1 MAMNAKSGAHS
12 VRRALRRSLRGEMPS
27 VTVSAGQVDVH
38 QIFFV
43 NASPGAMEIRAVYVA
58 VEAVDNGET
67 ALLTK
72 FASGTAIESGTPVLI
87 DATSGTVT
95 ATNPDIDTGG
105 LFNLETNVADVIYKC
120 PLSTSAK
127 YLAPGEALGVV
138 LSAGTDTANFC
149 LTVDLIPA

>member
-1 MAMNAKSGAHS
+1 
-12 VRRALRRSLRGEMPS
+12 MPC
-27 VTVSAGQVDVH
+27 VIVSPGQVDVH

-43 NASPGAMEIRAVYVA
+43 NASSGALQIRAVYVA
-58 VEAVDNGET
+58 VEAVDAGET

-72 FASGTAIESGTPVLI
+72 FSSGTAIESGTPVLV

-105 LFNLETNVADVIYKC
+105 LFNLETNTADVIYKC
-120 PLSTSAK
+120 PLSTSAAAK
-127 YLAPGEALGVV
+127 YLKPGDALGVV

-149 LTVDLIPA
+149 LTVDLIPV